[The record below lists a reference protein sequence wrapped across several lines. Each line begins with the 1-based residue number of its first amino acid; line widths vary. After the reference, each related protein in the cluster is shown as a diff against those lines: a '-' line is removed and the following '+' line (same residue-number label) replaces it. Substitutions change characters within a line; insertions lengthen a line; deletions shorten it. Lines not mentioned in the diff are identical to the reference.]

1 MHISIKM
8 KTKINEKILIPEGI
22 ICEYESGILKCK
34 KGSSETVRKIELR
47 QTDLKIKNNEI
58 VLECKKGNKNNFKII
73 KSAVAHI
80 NNMLNGLEE
89 KFVYKLEACN
99 VHFPITMKIDSGKL
113 VITNFLGEK
122 TPRIAKIFPGANV
135 EIKGPQITITS
146 HDREAA
152 GKTAANMEKATKI
165 KARDRRIYQDGIFIT
180 SKPGRKM

>member
-1 MHISIKM
+1 MRISIKM
-8 KTKINEKILIPEGI
+8 RTKITEKILIPEEI
-22 ICEYESGILKCK
+22 SCEYELEILKCK
-34 KGSSETVRKIELR
+34 KGSNEIERKIELR
-47 QTDLKIKNNEI
+47 QTDLKIKDNEI
-58 VLECKKGNKNNFKII
+58 ILECKKGNKNNFKII

-80 NNMLNGLEE
+80 NNLLKGLEE

-99 VHFPITMKIDSGKL
+99 VHFPMTMKVESEKL

-122 TPRIAKIFPGANV
+122 TPRIAKIFPKVNV
-135 EIKGPQITITS
+135 ELKGPKITITS

-180 SKPGRKM
+180 SKPGRRM